1 MKGTTEHLGGALGT
15 VKGVWFGVWLWLLFI
30 IIITTF
36 TTIRYPAETG
46 RFGTLLGDGM
56 GMGDMAFF
64 EEMTGGHVLLTLA
77 LGGMVYIAQ

>member
-1 MKGTTEHLGGALGT
+1 MKGITEHWVGCILGHG
-15 VKGVWFGVWLWLLFI
+15 FGVTLDFGVLFI

-36 TTIRYPAETG
+36 TTLDILPRRDVSAH
-46 RFGTLLGDGM
+46 FWGDGM

-77 LGGMVYIAQ
+77 LGGMVYIAQQ